1 MLFCLFCNRYVLII
15 FSISQPCW
23 SFLLQYKQ
31 IVLMCFV
38 PLLLSVGLISLL
50 PAIQSLHSSPTK
62 LNLCHTAITSRG
74 VNRLM
79 EVVQQKCE
87 SSNVLEM
94 LDLSDNCL
102 KGDDVTV
109 SVSECLVLA
118 FISSLVSYSITKDVC
133 FTHVSYFLIFY

>member
-1 MLFCLFCNRYVLII
+1 
-15 FSISQPCW
+15 
-23 SFLLQYKQ
+23 
-31 IVLMCFV
+31 MCFV